1 MKTFISIVVTASLL
15 LFSGVSFADSCN
27 QAAYFYKKNQYRS
40 AQTILSPLVI
50 KGEACAE
57 YYMGLIYEKNKKTR
71 KKGVSL
77 IESAM
82 NKGYPAAKKFM
93 DSYH

>member
-1 MKTFISIVVTASLL
+1 ML
-15 LFSGVSFADSCN
+15 LFSPVSFADNCD
-27 QAAYFYKKNQYRS
+27 QAAYFYKKGQYRS
-40 AQTILSPLVI
+40 ASTILDPLVT

-77 IESAM
+77 IQSASK
-82 NKGYPAAKKFM
+82 KGYPAAKNFLK
-93 DSYH
+93 SYH

>member
-1 MKTFISIVVTASLL
+1 MKFIISFIAASFL
-15 LFSGVSFADSCN
+15 LFSSASFADSCS
-27 QAAYFYKKNQYRS
+27 QAAYFYKKSQYRS

-82 NKGYPAAKKFM
+82 KKGYPAAKKFM